1 MQDEIHLKVL
11 RLLQDSPQLN
21 QREMAEALGVSL
33 GKTNYCLK
41 ALMDKG
47 YVKMQNFISSHNK
60 LAYSYLLTPSGISE
74 KAHLTTQFLK
84 RKVAEYEALKN
95 EIDALKLEAV
105 DGSRMLV
112 GQSTISDK
120 AENA

>member
-1 MQDEIHLKVL
+1 MDDEIHLKVL

-21 QREMAEALGVSL
+21 QREMADALGVSL

-47 YVKMQNFISSHNK
+47 YVKMQNFMSSHNK

-84 RKVAEYEALKN
+84 RKVTEYESLKN
-95 EIDALKLEAV
+95 EIESLKSEIYANRESL
-105 DGSRMLV
+105 
-112 GQSTISDK
+112 I
-120 AENA
+120 

>member
-1 MQDEIHLKVL
+1 MHDEMHFKVL
-11 RLLQDSPQLN
+11 RLLQEHPQLS
-21 QREMAEALGVSL
+21 QREMAEVLGVSL

-74 KAHLTTQFLK
+74 KALLTARFLK
-84 RKVAEYEALKN
+84 RKVAEYETLKN
-95 EIDALKLEAV
+95 EIESLKSEVSKNTRRLA
-105 DGSRMLV
+105 
-112 GQSTISDK
+112 
-120 AENA
+120 

>member
-1 MQDEIHLKVL
+1 MDDETHLKVL
-11 RLLQDSPQLN
+11 RLLQNNPQLN
-21 QREMAEALGVSL
+21 QREMADALGVSL

-84 RKVAEYEALKN
+84 RKVAEYESLKHEIAAL
-95 EIDALKLEAV
+95 ELEV
-105 DGSRMLV
+105 KDGAGVS
-112 GQSTISDK
+112 
-120 AENA
+120 A